1 MNVGGIRSVLESVE
15 YKEWGFFV
23 GTDTEIVAAVGPH
36 VGQHTKVTGMWLQV
50 LNPNGTDA
58 VTGETALWK
67 GRKWRLSEHMTKS
80 EIVQTALMA
89 VLAAEE
95 HETREAFRYRGER
108 IFSPHYD
115 VDQLVELR
123 QTGSSEDLRE
133 PIN

>member
-1 MNVGGIRSVLESVE
+1 
-15 YKEWGFFV
+15 
-23 GTDTEIVAAVGPH
+23 
-36 VGQHTKVTGMWLQV
+36 
-50 LNPNGTDA
+50 
-58 VTGETALWK
+58 
-67 GRKWRLSEHMTKS
+67 MTKS

-95 HETREAFRYRGER
+95 HETREAFLYRGQR

-115 VDQLVELR
+115 VDQLVKLR